1 MYDLNIMQNLFF
13 TSKDASIITGCTL
26 RQLQYWRENDI
37 VVPSISSTGTG
48 RSVYYSP
55 NDVAELDVIGYCLR
69 SGLTFEIAVAALKVL
84 KEQSPDLLHT
94 ISQKTWLLSWDE
106 SSEVM
111 EIAAFDEHKAMEWLG
126 SRRVVIPLWTRTLS
140 MLFDGMAA
148 EAAKRKFLD
157 SASVPHQQVH

>member
-1 MYDLNIMQNLFF
+1 MQELFF
-13 TSKDASIITGCTL
+13 TSKEAARITGCTL

-69 SGLTFEIAVAALKVL
+69 AGLTFEIAVAALNVL

-94 ISQKTWLLSWDE
+94 ISQKSWLLSWNE

-111 EIAAFDEHKAMEWLG
+111 EIAAFDEHKAMEWLR
-126 SRRVVIPLWTRTLS
+126 SRRVVIPLWIRTLS
-140 MLFDGMAA
+140 MLFEGMAA
-148 EAAKRKFLD
+148 QAAKRKVFD
-157 SASVPHQQVH
+157 SASFPQPDYH